1 MPSLHTPAFHTTIQK
16 LRFCDTDRL
25 GHVNNAVYAVMYEAG
40 RAEMLERA
48 NLLAPAHGR
57 AVVIARLEIDFLR
70 EMNWPG
76 EVSVES
82 AIHRIGTKSFTM
94 RQRLLVDFAICSRAL
109 SVLAV
114 IDTGTRRAVALE
126 PAWKADFE
134 MWLDP
139 EFT

>member
-1 MPSLHTPAFHTTIQK
+1 MGAFHTTLQK

-25 GHVNNAVYAVMYEAG
+25 GHINNAVYAVMYEAG
-40 RAEMLERA
+40 RAEMLEQA
-48 NLLAPAHGR
+48 GLLAPEAGR

-94 RQRLLVDFAICSRAL
+94 RQRLMIDGVLCSRAL

-114 IDTGTRRAVALE
+114 IDTGTRRAVPLE
-126 PAWKADFE
+126 TAWKADFE
-134 MWLDP
+134 TWLDP

>member
-1 MPSLHTPAFHTTIQK
+1 MGQPFITSQP

-25 GHVNNAVYAVMYEAG
+25 GHINNAVYAVMYEAG
-40 RAEMLERA
+40 RAEMLEQA
-48 NLLAPAHGR
+48 GSLAPSAGR

-76 EVSVES
+76 DVSVES
-82 AIHRIGTKSFTM
+82 VIHRIGTKSFHM
-94 RQRLLVDFAICSRAL
+94 RQRLVVGGVLCSRAL

-114 IDTGTRRAVALE
+114 IDTETRRAVPLE
-126 PAWKADFE
+126 DGWKADFAR
-134 MWLDP
+134 WLDP